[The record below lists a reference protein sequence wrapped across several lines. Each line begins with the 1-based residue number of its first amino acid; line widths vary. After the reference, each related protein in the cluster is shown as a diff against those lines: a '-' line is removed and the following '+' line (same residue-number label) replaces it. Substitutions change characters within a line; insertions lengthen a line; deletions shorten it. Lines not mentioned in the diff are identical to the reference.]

1 MIGKIFPLRLI
12 ALAAEDWTE
21 AWLRY
26 AHFLPLSGEPVRLTK
41 AETLV
46 ADLCGNLR
54 RRVRP
59 ALTMVVVAMPH
70 SFCRI
75 GRWNA
80 WS

>member
-41 AETLV
+41 TEMLV
-46 ADLCGNLR
+46 AALCGNL
-54 RRVRP
+54 RVRP
-59 ALTMVVVAMPH
+59 ALTMVVAMPY

-75 GRWNA
+75 GGWDARP
-80 WS
+80 